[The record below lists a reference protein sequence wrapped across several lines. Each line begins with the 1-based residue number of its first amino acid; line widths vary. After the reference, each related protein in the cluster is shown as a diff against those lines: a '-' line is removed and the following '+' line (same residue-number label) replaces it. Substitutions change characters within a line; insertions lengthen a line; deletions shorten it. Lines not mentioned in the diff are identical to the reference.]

1 MQAGA
6 IAAPVQPAPKQSK
19 PPPSPAEEPAKKK
32 SGGVVK
38 KPPAK
43 PADAGDGGEGD
54 PEPPPAEPVK
64 MYIHVTDKA
73 SFHSPNIRAHTTPSP
88 QHCHLCYV
96 VLTIA

>member
-1 MQAGA
+1 MTCSWDSLVPLAQRPFIAQYQIEEQRDKVKLKMQAGA
-6 IAAPVQPAPKQSK
+6 IATPVQPAPKQSK

-54 PEPPPAEPVK
+54 PEPPLAEPVK
-64 MYIHVTDKA
+64 KCTSM
-73 SFHSPNIRAHTTPSP
+73 
-88 QHCHLCYV
+88 
-96 VLTIA
+96 